1 MSTYLWNNFW
11 SKISTWEYWPA
22 WFFNIPVLFMWLIQ
36 AIRNRNLFFFSRVNP
51 DIETGGFF
59 SEKKWPIYAMFP
71 PVYIPLGI
79 LIECS
84 TNSTTLK
91 NKLNNSNL
99 SLPLLAKPNIGE
111 RGMGI
116 LKINSIAELISY
128 NTAVSFDYILQ
139 EFIDYPLEMSVL
151 AYRKLDSDK
160 PTVTSVCLKEKLTI
174 LGDGHSTLTQLVN
187 KDFRSRKQ
195 WPRLSSQFDEDLV
208 LEKGKRLILD
218 PIGNHSRG
226 TTFLDGNYLINDS
239 FSAAIGQLFN
249 SIKGEV
255 YYGRFDII
263 YKSMLDFVELKN
275 FKVIEFNGVG
285 SEPAHIYQPG
295 FSLFNAYQSLWQH
308 AKILG
313 NISLQQKKRGVQSM
327 SWKEFKLALKVYRKN
342 MKVVQGAQI
351 NNKSLK

>member
-1 MSTYLWNNFW
+1 M
-11 SKISTWEYWPA
+11 
-22 WFFNIPVLFMWLIQ
+22 
-36 AIRNRNLFFFSRVNP
+36 
-51 DIETGGFF
+51 
-59 SEKKWPIYAMFP
+59 
-71 PVYIPLGI
+71 
-79 LIECS
+79 
-84 TNSTTLK
+84 
-91 NKLNNSNL
+91 
-99 SLPLLAKPNIGE
+99 
-111 RGMGI
+111 
-116 LKINSIAELISY
+116 
-128 NTAVSFDYILQ
+128 
-139 EFIDYPLEMSVL
+139 
-151 AYRKLDSDK
+151 
-160 PTVTSVCLKEKLTI
+160 
-174 LGDGHSTLTQLVN
+174 
-187 KDFRSRKQ
+187 
-195 WPRLSSQFDEDLV
+195 

-342 MKVVQGAQI
+342 MNLVQGAQI